1 MKTQSQKWPL
11 VFVQVVKDY
20 FQKLKKEVPLT
31 YKIFVYYIIYL
42 LYIHIPFLFIYKHYF
57 SNNIFINYYFIF
69 GFCFIFF
76 IPMCQDHPWGYW
88 FDTFSDSSSY
98 NNKRYSLVSY
108 PILLALFIIFWVD
121 PFFVATFIGIT
132 SIYHDLRNRFI
143 PSLKLIFW
151 TIAGIIIHLYVIIV
165 LAIESSS
172 SY

>member
-1 MKTQSQKWPL
+1 
-11 VFVQVVKDY
+11 
-20 FQKLKKEVPLT
+20 
-31 YKIFVYYIIYL
+31 
-42 LYIHIPFLFIYKHYF
+42 
-57 SNNIFINYYFIF
+57 
-69 GFCFIFF
+69 
-76 IPMCQDHPWGYW
+76 MCQDHPWGYW